1 MRKLRIYLVGRITD
15 LPDKGKAWR
24 ENYMKE
30 ISHEIES
37 VEYVGPL
44 FEYTNEGDGLA
55 VIREDIKLIQK
66 SDVIIVN
73 ATIPFV
79 LGGPME
85 LLLAKYFNKLA
96 ITVLS
101 DNSPYYKNG
110 KIHPWLKAFSDYIV
124 RSLTEGIEIMRKY
137 QKGEKT
143 ICIKTWEEIL
153 R

>member
-24 ENYMKE
+24 DNYMKE
-30 ISHEIES
+30 ISQKIES

-44 FEYTNEGDGLA
+44 VEYTNEDDCLA
-55 VIREDIKLIQK
+55 IIRQDIKLIQK

-96 ITVLS
+96 ITVFN

-110 KIHPWLKAFSDYIV
+110 KIHPWLKSFSDYIV
-124 RSLTEGIEIMRKY
+124 NSLTEAIEIIKKF
-137 QKGEKT
+137 QKSEKT
-143 ICIKTWEEIL
+143 ICIKTWWDIL
-153 R
+153 A

>member
-1 MRKLRIYLVGRITD
+1 MRKLRIYLAGRITD

-24 ENYMKE
+24 VNYMKE
-30 ISHEIES
+30 ISQEIES

-44 FEYTNEGDGLA
+44 VEYTNEDDCLV
-55 VIREDIKLIQK
+55 VIREDIKLIQE
-66 SDVIIVN
+66 SDVIIIN

-96 ITVLS
+96 ITVLN

-110 KIHPWLKAFSDYIV
+110 KIHPWLKSFSDYIV
-124 RSLTEGIEIMRKY
+124 ISLTEAIEIMRRY

-143 ICIKTWEEIL
+143 ICIKIWEEIL
-153 R
+153 G